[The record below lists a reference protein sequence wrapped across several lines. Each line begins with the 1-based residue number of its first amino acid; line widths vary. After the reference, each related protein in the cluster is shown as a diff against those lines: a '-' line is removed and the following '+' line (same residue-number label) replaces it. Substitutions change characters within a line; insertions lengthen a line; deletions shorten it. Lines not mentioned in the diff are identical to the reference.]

1 MEDTLAIALRRAD
14 SYKFLSECYYLPDA
28 ELIQKVAVAAEIDP
42 SFAEPALH
50 APSDSE
56 IDALTLD
63 FTSLFIGPYKLLAP
77 PYGSVYLEDNRIM
90 GESTLDIRNLYES
103 EGLDVIIKDAP
114 DHIAMELEF
123 VYFLISKQI
132 AAIRDNDLQTLQ
144 SYLLKQ
150 SSFLNVHLG
159 RWLPQLAENV
169 QKHAQTDFYRNLAS
183 VTDKH
188 VRSDIAILA
197 RHANLDSQTQ

>member
-1 MEDTLAIALRRAD
+1 MEDTLTIALKRAD

-28 ELIQKVAVAAEIDP
+28 ELMRKVAVASEIDP
-42 SFAEPALH
+42 SFTELVLH

-56 IDALTLD
+56 LDALTID
-63 FTSLFIGPYKLLAP
+63 FTGLFVGPYKLLAP
-77 PYGSVYLEDNRIM
+77 PYGSVYLEDNRVM
-90 GESTLDIRNLYES
+90 GESTLDIRNLYEN
-103 EGLDVIIKDAP
+103 EGLDVVIKDAP

-132 AAIRDNDLQTLQ
+132 EATRDDHPQALR
-144 SYLLKQ
+144 SYLQKQ
-150 SSFLNVHLG
+150 SSFLNVHIG

-183 VTDKH
+183 VTDKY
-188 VRSDIAILA
+188 VRSDMETLA
-197 RHANLDSQTQ
+197 CHANLDSRSQ

>member
-1 MEDTLAIALRRAD
+1 MEDILKIALKRAD

-28 ELIQKVAVAAEIDP
+28 ELMQKVAVAPEIDP
-42 SFAEPALH
+42 LFTELALH

-56 IDALTLD
+56 LDALTID
-63 FTSLFIGPYKLLAP
+63 FTGLFIGPYKLLAP
-77 PYGSVYLEDNRIM
+77 PYGSVYLEDNRMM
-90 GESTLDIRNLYES
+90 GDSTLDIRNLYEN

-132 AAIRDNDLQTLQ
+132 EAIRDDAPQALQ

-169 QKHAQTDFYRNLAS
+169 QKHAQTEFYRNLAS
-183 VTDKH
+183 VTDRY
-188 VRSDIAILA
+188 VRNDMETLA
-197 RHANLDSQTQ
+197 CHANLDSRS